1 CRRAVARACPH
12 RDGRDPRCHRAGRGP
27 RERNPPGRAELE
39 HRPEP
44 GGARLLH
51 GEGRSPVLRPDERP
65 RGPRGPGA
73 VGVLRGRRAGG
84 RGGRVT
90 LTIAVAHIPFTHF
103 QVPIE
108 EVVLGLVTGLTYAL
122 LGVGLVM
129 IYKTSRVLNF
139 AHGEMGALGA
149 GFIPWLVIRHH
160 TPYWLAFV
168 LAIAVAAG
176 AGALTE
182 LVLIR
187 KLSRTSRLIVMVG

>member
-1 CRRAVARACPH
+1 LRADERPART
-12 RDGRDPRCHRAGRGP
+12 RGP
-27 RERNPPGRAELE
+27 RSL
-39 HRPEP
+39 
-44 GGARLLH
+44 
-51 GEGRSPVLRPDERP
+51 
-65 RGPRGPGA
+65 
-73 VGVLRGRRAGG
+73 GVLRCR
-84 RGGRVT
+84 RGGAGRHFLMLV
-90 LTIAVAHIPFTHF
+90 AVAHLPFTHF

-187 KLSRTSRLIVMVG
+187 

>member
-1 CRRAVARACPH
+1 M
-12 RDGRDPRCHRAGRGP
+12 
-27 RERNPPGRAELE
+27 
-39 HRPEP
+39 
-44 GGARLLH
+44 
-51 GEGRSPVLRPDERP
+51 
-65 RGPRGPGA
+65 
-73 VGVLRGRRAGG
+73 
-84 RGGRVT
+84 
-90 LTIAVAHIPFTHF
+90 IAVAHIPFTHF

-187 KLSRTSRLIVMVG
+187 KLSRTSRLIVMVGTIGFSQLFFALGLFIPKTGLGSAVYPTPFHAVLTVGSLRLTSGPLLILCAVPIVVGGLVAFFRYTRMGLASPAKNESPHDSFSPDT

>member
-1 CRRAVARACPH
+1 M
-12 RDGRDPRCHRAGRGP
+12 
-27 RERNPPGRAELE
+27 
-39 HRPEP
+39 
-44 GGARLLH
+44 
-51 GEGRSPVLRPDERP
+51 
-65 RGPRGPGA
+65 
-73 VGVLRGRRAGG
+73 
-84 RGGRVT
+84 
-90 LTIAVAHIPFTHF
+90 
-103 QVPIE
+103 
-108 EVVLGLVTGLTYAL
+108 LGLVTGLTYAL

-187 KLSRTSRLIVMVG
+187 KLSRSSRLIVMVQAEVAERIAAPVGQMSALAVAIQAQARVRTSLGIFLDRVRILRKWMVYSLFSRLTASPRMKEKQRHYEMAWETARLK